1 MKTIPAAV
9 DRLIDA
15 LAGEDVQMTAK
26 TTSGRIE
33 QLAQMIEDGDI
44 TIGGGGVKEALLM
57 TFETPFCTGT
67 YINEGAYGLMTTGH
81 SGGGS
86 FAKTADGSDV
96 QTLKEICGNANA
108 VKILGYRT
116 ELYRVDID
124 GNRTQRVSYNDC
136 ERVYMEEVTYLGKDM
151 REYPVITGSS
161 YETLKGTRIGY
172 SAGGYAKQMQISVDV
187 YIQYQEV

>member
-15 LAGEDVQMTAK
+15 LAGKDVQMGNA

-33 QLAQMIEDGDI
+33 QLANMIENGDI
-44 TIGGGGVKEALLM
+44 STSGGVKEALLM
-57 TFETPFCTGT
+57 TFTTNYCTGT
-67 YINEGAYGLMTTGH
+67 YIDNSPYNLMRTGF
-81 SGGGS
+81 SGGGP
-86 FAKTADGSDV
+86 FAPTEGGSP
-96 QTLKEICGNANA
+96 QTLKQICGNADA

-116 ELYRVDID
+116 ELYRVDNQ
-124 GNRTQRVSYNDC
+124 GNRTERVSYSGY
-136 ERVYMEEVTYLGKDM
+136 ERVHMEEVTYLGKDL

-161 YETLKGTRIGY
+161 YENFSGTSIGY
-172 SAGGYAKQMQISVDV
+172 SAGGYSQQMTISVDV